1 MKSTARFLLGSV
13 LGMVVGY
20 LLAQKSGKKPA
31 TSVSKEPVSYV
42 RPKVDVRGQVVGT
55 PAAEVTESTAG
66 SGEVPAAE
74 RLEAET
80 PAAERLEAEAVATSD
95 VPELIVTPEILY
107 EPVPGSG
114 WEPPPSLVVTEEVI
128 EEVLPVVPDLPAT
141 TEATT
146 SEATTTEATTSEP
159 TVSEPTVSEPT
170 VSEPTVSQVTA
181 GEEALSEAALVDDL
195 KARIEATRRRIR
207 QELEQPFTTLMTQES
222 EEPKAAVPEAEGPQV
237 AQQAE
242 PEAKASEAQTEAEA
256 EDLSVETAGAPRER
270 VDLDYE
276 SIRQRIEQVRSRLKA
291 KAFDAMMSGEA
302 ALLGRDTGRPAKVKQ
317 PSVPVV
323 DAEIDQTIETT
334 LREEEI

>member
-20 LLAQKSGKKPA
+20 LLAQKSGKKLA
-31 TSVSKEPVSYV
+31 TSLSKKPVSYV

-74 RLEAET
+74 RLEAE
-80 PAAERLEAEAVATSD
+80 AVATSD

-114 WEPPPSLVVTEEVI
+114 WEPAPSLVVTEEVI

-146 SEATTTEATTSEP
+146 TEATT
-159 TVSEPTVSEPT
+159 SEPT